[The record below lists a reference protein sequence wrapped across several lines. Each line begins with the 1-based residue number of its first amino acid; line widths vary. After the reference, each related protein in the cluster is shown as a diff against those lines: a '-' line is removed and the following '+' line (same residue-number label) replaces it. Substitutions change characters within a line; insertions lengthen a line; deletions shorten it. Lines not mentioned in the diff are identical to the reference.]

1 MARSLVIQREEQA
14 TTSGL
19 FNFFLAL
26 ALLWMGL
33 GFVSMANSEAAAEA
47 TATPHVAAI
56 QP

>member
-47 TATPHVAAI
+47 TAAPHVAAI